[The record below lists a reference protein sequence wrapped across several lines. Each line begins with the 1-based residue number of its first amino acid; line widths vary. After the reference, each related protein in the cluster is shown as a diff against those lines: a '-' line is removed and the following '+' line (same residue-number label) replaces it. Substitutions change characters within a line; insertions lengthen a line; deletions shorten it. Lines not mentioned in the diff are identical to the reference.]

1 MIMRKR
7 LIDQEAKPFLYQ
19 AIGDYQVEA
28 AKVAL
33 GRDFRIGDLSTIVL
47 SLYGA
52 LPLPPDNEPAAQPG
66 PDRRGRTRR
75 QARSKTLVLADS
87 PNKLT
92 GAATLKKAIA
102 QRDNLMG
109 GWDRVVVLGW
119 NFEPSIGETITAL
132 NDARLEV
139 LVIPRT

>member
-7 LIDQEAKPFLYQ
+7 LIDLEAKPFLYQ

-28 AKVAL
+28 AKATLGAISAL
-33 GRDFRIGDLSTIVL
+33 AICRRSCCRSTARCPCRRRPTRSATWARL
-47 SLYGA
+47 RGGLG
-52 LPLPPDNEPAAQPG
+52 G
-66 PDRRGRTRR
+66 RRG
-75 QARSKTLVLADS
+75 SKTLVLADS

-102 QRDNLMG
+102 QRDNLLG

-119 NFEPSIGETITAL
+119 NFEPAL
-132 NDARLEV
+132 ARPS
-139 LVIPRT
+139 PR